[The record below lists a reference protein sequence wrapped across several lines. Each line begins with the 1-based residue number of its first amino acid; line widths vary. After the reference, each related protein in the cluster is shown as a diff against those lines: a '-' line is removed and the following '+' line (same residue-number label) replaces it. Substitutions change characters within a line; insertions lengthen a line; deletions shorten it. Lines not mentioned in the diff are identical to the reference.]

1 MFCVRFINVAKFEPD
16 VERFDESVATVI
28 PAEFVI
34 LNVYEEAP
42 VGAIQFTVN
51 PALVIA
57 EEFRIVGG
65 PVRGYAENL
74 ADGIEPNELIA
85 VIIKSFE
92 TPGSRPEK
100 VADLSIIPLSEE
112 GVTGTEFNE

>member
-1 MFCVRFINVAKFEPD
+1 M
-16 VERFDESVATVI
+16 
-28 PAEFVI
+28 
-34 LNVYEEAP
+34 
-42 VGAIQFTVN
+42 GASQFTVN

-74 ADGIEPNELIA
+74 ADGIEPTELIA

-92 TPGSRPEK
+92 SPGSKSEK
-100 VADLSIIPLSEE
+100 VADFSVIPLSDE
-112 GVTGTEFNE
+112 GVTETPFNE